1 MKTPLMLPL
10 ALATAL
16 TAAAAFGAEPVPA
29 DAWNFAEFR
38 EGAPL
43 ASLQGRDLV
52 PHGAVTGNGLG
63 ADFLG
68 GGYLELKEDFNNI
81 AGDTFTVVAEVEQM
95 EPASAAYGTIFFA
108 HPVIVAR
115 LSGTKLAAACDGDW
129 RAITGEAGSMRGN
142 TSRVAATFDGTTYR
156 LYLDGELL
164 GERAA
169 SVDPKKS
176 PVLLVG
182 GRPKDGTDGGSDS
195 QESFPGQIRWLKIYN
210 SALTPEQ
217 IAAIK

>member
-1 MKTPLMLPL
+1 MKTVFPLVI
-10 ALATAL
+10 AIFSAISGVQASD
-16 TAAAAFGAEPVPA
+16 PVPA

-43 ASLQGRDLV
+43 SGLQGRELV
-52 PHGAVTGNGLG
+52 PHGAVTSHGTG
-63 ADFLG
+63 ADFLD
-68 GGYLELKEDFNNI
+68 GGYLELKENFHDI
-81 AGDTFTVVAEVEQM
+81 AGDTFSVVAEVEQVGPV
-95 EPASAAYGTIFFA
+95 PATYGTVFFA
-108 HPVIVAR
+108 HPAIVLR
-115 LSGTKLAAACDGDW
+115 LWGKKLEASCDGDW
-129 RAITGEAGSMRGN
+129 HAIGGDASSISGRI
-142 TSRVAATFDGTTYR
+142 SRVAATFDGTTYK

-169 SVDPKKS
+169 SVDPKES
-176 PVLLVG
+176 PLLLVG
-182 GRPKDGTDGGSDS
+182 GRPKSDSGGGSDS

>member
-1 MKTPLMLPL
+1 MKMKKVLPL
-10 ALATAL
+10 LIVILSATS
-16 TAAAAFGAEPVPA
+16 GVRGSEPVPV

-43 ASLQGRDLV
+43 ASLQGRELV
-52 PHGAVTGNGLG
+52 PHGAVTSHGSG
-63 ADFLG
+63 ADFVG
-68 GGYLELKEDFNNI
+68 GGYLELKEDFNDI
-81 AGDTFTVVAEVEQM
+81 AGDTFSVVAEVEQI

-115 LSGTKLAAACDGDW
+115 LAGTKLAAACDGDW
-129 RAITGEAGSMRGN
+129 HAITGEAASMRGN

-182 GRPKDGTDGGSDS
+182 GRPKDGSDGGADS